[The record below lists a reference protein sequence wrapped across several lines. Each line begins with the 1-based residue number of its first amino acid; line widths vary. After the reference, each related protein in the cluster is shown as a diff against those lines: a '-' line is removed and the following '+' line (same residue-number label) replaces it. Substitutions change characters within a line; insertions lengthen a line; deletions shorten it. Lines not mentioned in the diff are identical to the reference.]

1 MSKRPSASNN
11 GPILAWQLSSSLG
24 SVTFLAGI
32 FFWNFF
38 VPREV
43 GGTDVF
49 GFGFG
54 FIELE
59 TAGDVVPVGRD
70 DLGVMQG
77 SMARA
82 TQTRQPR

>member
-1 MSKRPSASNN
+1 MSKRPSASNI
-11 GPILAWQLSSSLG
+11 GPWQLSSSLG

-43 GGTDVF
+43 GGTDDFNFEF
-49 GFGFG
+49 GFT
-54 FIELE
+54 ELE

-70 DLGVMQG
+70 DLGVKGSTPRAMQTKQL
-77 SMARA
+77 R
-82 TQTRQPR
+82 